1 MSEMDTMDKV
11 FAAFAITA
19 IIAFAS
25 LVVGFFI
32 FSTIEAKH
40 KDRELT
46 IREREIE
53 LKAEQYPYKSE
64 TKLEVKH
71 D

>member
-1 MSEMDTMDKV
+1 MDTTDKV
-11 FAAFAITA
+11 AAFFFVTGGIVF
-19 IIAFAS
+19 IA

-32 FSTIEAKH
+32 FGFIDARQ
-40 KDRELT
+40 KDRELS

-53 LKAEQYPYKSE
+53 LKAEQYPYKTE
-64 TKLEVKH
+64 AKLEVTH